1 MGSFV
6 LSKKLSP
13 RHLNLRYDLFR
24 RWKTAGLR
32 AGDKI
37 ESQNEITKFCDF
49 SMITVTKTLKDLEA
63 DGIIRRQVGK
73 GSFLI
78 KTPWAAAHQRVGFFY
93 NRDIVGGG
101 IFDNSFYTRMV
112 IAVEKGVVS
121 DGHEFILGSFTN
133 NSMPIH
139 IMDALD
145 SVILTGMTEETSE
158 KLLKDTTSQVSLFI
172 DVLRQAENFNSFRI
186 DFGDAF
192 ANMFQNFNGMSLRYL
207 YLDSEI
213 SSAEQVLR
221 LKKFK
226 DSHQK
231 NDPGSEINIISVNQ
245 EIGVNNTAFL
255 HSAITEFRPD
265 VVCGYLHRDWHET
278 ISGWSHKKIKIYGF
292 QIDAL
297 RPGFSVDTDKWIRQI
312 LPLLYEN
319 LTNRKSCPIN
329 HIYNAS
335 FNP

>member
-1 MGSFV
+1 M
-6 LSKKLSP
+6 
-13 RHLNLRYDLFR
+13 
-24 RWKTAGLR
+24 
-32 AGDKI
+32 
-37 ESQNEITKFCDF
+37 
-49 SMITVTKTLKDLEA
+49 
-63 DGIIRRQVGK
+63 
-73 GSFLI
+73 
-78 KTPWAAAHQRVGFFY
+78 
-93 NRDIVGGG
+93 
-101 IFDNSFYTRMV
+101 
-112 IAVEKGVVS
+112 
-121 DGHEFILGSFTN
+121 
-133 NSMPIH
+133 
-139 IMDALD
+139 
-145 SVILTGMTEETSE
+145 
-158 KLLKDTTSQVSLFI
+158 
-172 DVLRQAENFNSFRI
+172 
-186 DFGDAF
+186 
-192 ANMFQNFNGMSLRYL
+192 
-207 YLDSEI
+207 
-213 SSAEQVLR
+213 
-221 LKKFK
+221 KKFK